1 MNKDA
6 KTYLER
12 EFGTVTALIR
22 LHAQEPSHVALKL
35 GQTEVTY
42 AQLDKLLDRVAGTL
56 QSIGQDSRVALCAEM
71 SIEYVVA
78 YLGALR
84 AGVSVVPLP
93 ASATEETLS
102 AMLDDSGATLT
113 FVDLSTRSKIKG
125 LVLHLEELESW
136 AREVPFNPVEITP
149 TTEFAVMYSSGTTGI
164 PKGVVQRHSMRW
176 ALAQRG
182 HQFEYDENSV
192 AIVSTPMYSSA
203 TGTVFFT
210 TLAFGG
216 KLVLM
221 PKFSAKAFLQLAEAN
236 KVTHAILVPVQ
247 YQRLLSEPTFDKTD
261 LSSFKYKFCTS
272 APFSLTLKS
281 EVLRRWPGGL
291 VEFYGMT
298 EGGGTC
304 ILEAHK
310 HPEKLHTVGKPA
322 PKHEVR
328 LIDDSGNEVAQGQV
342 GEVVGR
348 SAVMM
353 DCYLNQPEKTAQAE
367 WFDSEGRRFIRSGDI
382 GKFDEDGFLILLDR
396 KKDLIISGGFNI
408 YPSDLE
414 EKLWQYPGV
423 TDVAVVGVPSVLW
436 GETPVA
442 FVVGDSL
449 DIDSVKTW
457 INERVSNLHRVSDVV
472 LMLELPRNP
481 GGKVIKTRL
490 RYLYPSLKAKAS
502 A

>member
-12 EFGTVTALIR
+12 EFGTVTDLIR
-22 LHAQEPSHVALKL
+22 LHAQDHSHVALKF
-35 GQTEVTY
+35 GQVEVTY
-42 AQLDKLLDRVAGTL
+42 AKLDKLLDRVAGTL
-56 QSIGQDSRVALCAEM
+56 QSIGQDARVALCAET

-84 AGVSVVPLP
+84 AGISVVPLP
-93 ASATEETLS
+93 TLATEETLN

-113 FVDLSTRSKIKG
+113 FVDRSTCSKTKG

-136 AREVPFNPVEITP
+136 AHEVPFTPVEITP
-149 TTEFAVMYSSGTTGI
+149 TTEFAVIYSSGTTGT

-176 ALAQRG
+176 ALALRG
-182 HQFEYDENSV
+182 HQFEYDESSV
-192 AIVSTPMYSSA
+192 ALISTPMYSSA
-203 TGTVFFT
+203 TSTVFFT

-221 PKFSAKAFLQLAEAN
+221 QKFSAQEFLQLAEAN

-247 YQRLLSEPTFDKTD
+247 YQRLLSEPTFDQTD

-272 APFSLTLKS
+272 APFSATLKS

-322 PKHEVR
+322 PNHEVR
-328 LIDDSGNEVAQGQV
+328 LIDDSGNEVPQGQI

-353 DCYLNQPEKTAQAE
+353 DCYLNQPEKTAQVE

-382 GKFDEDGFLILLDR
+382 GKFDEDGFLVLLDR

-423 TDVAVVGVPSVLW
+423 TDVAVVGVPSVVW

-449 DIDSVKTW
+449 NVDSVRTW
-457 INERVSNLHRVSDVV
+457 INERVSNFQRVSDVV
-472 LMLELPRNP
+472 LVDELPRNP
-481 GGKVIKTRL
+481 GGKVVKTKL
-490 RYLYPSLKAKAS
+490 RYLYSDLKAKAS